1 MEQNTTFPRPQERPR
16 QGRPLRSDA
25 GQPRRTRAE
34 AEYARVAGIESASLA
49 RDAYGSKRCSRPLRL
64 LQLRNDHR
72 ATLPSAEII
81 AASAAIVGGIAGG
94 SIPGY
99 FMLKVE
105 NKRHAHA
112 REMANQ
118 ARDDDRERER
128 RAVIGTARALHEWF
142 GRVDLMLGVSL
153 QTERW
158 WSNEID
164 VTLQPPSFDDQKAVL
179 GHLPSYEAGVVAT
192 SMRAIE
198 LLLNTTPGM
207 VARNS
212 AGPEPRSLD
221 ETALAQFKSGQTA
234 AQDGALALRSVA
246 ELPTP
251 AKPES

>member
-1 MEQNTTFPRPQERPR
+1 MLAWPV
-16 QGRPLRSDA
+16 LRALPSPGTLMVPSDA
-25 GQPRRTRAE
+25 RVPCGCCSCATITGRRCLVQRSSQ
-34 AEYARVAGIESASLA
+34 RQ
-49 RDAYGSKRCSRPLRL
+49 LRL
-64 LQLRNDHR
+64 
-72 ATLPSAEII
+72 S
-81 AASAAIVGGIAGG
+81 AASPGG

-105 NKRHAHA
+105 NKLHAHA

-158 WSNEID
+158 WSNESD